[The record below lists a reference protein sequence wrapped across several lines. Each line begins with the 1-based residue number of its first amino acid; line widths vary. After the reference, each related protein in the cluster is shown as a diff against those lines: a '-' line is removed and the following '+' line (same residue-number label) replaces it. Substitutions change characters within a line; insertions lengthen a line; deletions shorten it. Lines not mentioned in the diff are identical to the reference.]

1 MRINYSVD
9 DIRGLCAVAR
19 SGQFTRA
26 AELLNITASALSRR
40 IANIEAAVGGR
51 VFDRST
57 RRVALTPLGAA
68 LYERLSP
75 LLMQLDSS
83 FVDASRVARGEEGT
97 LVVGMVA
104 TVAFSCLPAT
114 LEKFQRRHRGVYVKV
129 RDGIA
134 TSITQSVDDRQA
146 EFGIATQM
154 AFGASIVA
162 ERVGSYGFNLIG
174 TAPVQRG
181 QSRRGVRW
189 DTLSGLRVVGLNAM
203 SSTRLQL
210 DPELGSLGISLPWTL
225 EVDQLST
232 ILSLVRS
239 GRFVAVL
246 PTLFDA
252 KAHGL
257 SAQPLV
263 APEVRRELFL
273 VQRRGSALTPQGR
286 TFRDVLVEEI
296 ARMDHSPS

>member
-19 SGQFTRA
+19 SGQFNSA

-40 IANIEAAVGGR
+40 VANIENAVGGR

-75 LLMQLDSS
+75 LLTQLDSS
-83 FVDASRVARGEEGT
+83 FVEASRVARGEEGT

-114 LEKFQRRHRGVYVKV
+114 LERFYRSHSGVYVVV

-134 TSITQSVDDRQA
+134 TSITQSVEQRHA

-154 AFGASIVA
+154 AFGAAVIA
-162 ERVGSYGFNLIG
+162 ERVGSYGFNLITSTPIPRRRTRKG
-174 TAPVQRG
+174 T
-181 QSRRGVRW
+181 RW
-189 DTLSGLRVVGLNAM
+189 TDLAGLKVVGLNAM

-210 DPELGSLGISLPWTL
+210 DAELGSMGLTLPWAM

-239 GRFVAVL
+239 GQYAAVL

-252 KAHGL
+252 QAHGL
-257 SAQPLV
+257 FEQALIEPLV
-263 APEVRRELFL
+263 RRDLFL
-273 VQRRGSALTPQGR
+273 VQRRGATLTPQAN
-286 TFRDVLVEEI
+286 TFCDVLCDEIGRI
-296 ARMDHSPS
+296 ARRGE